1 MTVKTTEQT
10 KSLPL
15 TEMFYTPFYGNSP
28 VSPELVT
35 TQEKKQP
42 NPKLSSA
49 GIKMSSFTLVEAR
62 LFQGKVSIGCTV
74 PEKDI
79 WSPYFGNCT

>member
-1 MTVKTTEQT
+1 
-10 KSLPL
+10 
-15 TEMFYTPFYGNSP
+15 
-28 VSPELVT
+28 
-35 TQEKKQP
+35 
-42 NPKLSSA
+42 
-49 GIKMSSFTLVEAR
+49 MSSFTLVEAR